1 MAQTELEI
9 VKDWFNL
16 TRVGESNWDNL
27 RVPLLEW
34 GYNVNRNFEQ
44 VYKDA
49 FGLGYDLNN
58 DGAPNLATDLQT
70 QINNLLS
77 GSSELLGTTSDTFEI
92 NTDGFGARFDTTG
105 LTVTRVVTFPD
116 AAAQQMVGRTA
127 TQTLSN
133 KTLDETNVVPK
144 FFYGSEHID
153 ANDYTQIIWKNQRA
167 SPTITL
173 VLFGEEF
180 HRAHYTEMPSHT
192 HSGTTL
198 SSLTTHDHTFS
209 GTTSGQSATHTHTGT
224 YGGTT
229 PIINLE
235 DEDGNGNF
243 GRTQV
248 FGGGEYGMSKDG
260 SVLAGGKFVVPAQV
274 TSVSGTSDAN
284 SVDHTHTYSGTTATT
299 DLAHTHTFT
308 SDATG
313 TTTTEALTAA
323 EKTFLNGMTVFVDG
337 VDQTAAILALAD
349 ANYVG
354 LFAAFGDGTG
364 AHRLNNL
371 ALADPGPGTGE
382 MDISSLATTAAFHRI
397 EFRQG
402 AAAGGKINWLLEVA

>member
-1 MAQTELEI
+1 M
-9 VKDWFNL
+9 K
-16 TRVGESNWDNL
+16 G
-27 RVPLLEW
+27 
-34 GYNVNRNFEQ
+34 
-44 VYKDA
+44 
-49 FGLGYDLNN
+49 
-58 DGAPNLATDLQT
+58 
-70 QINNLLS
+70 
-77 GSSELLGTTSDTFEI
+77 
-92 NTDGFGARFDTTG
+92 
-105 LTVTRVVTFPD
+105 
-116 AAAQQMVGRTA
+116 
-127 TQTLSN
+127 
-133 KTLDETNVVPK
+133 
-144 FFYGSEHID
+144 
-153 ANDYTQIIWKNQRA
+153 WKNQRA
-167 SPTITL
+167 NPTITL